1 MIELKPL
8 SHQAVAGALEK
19 ADHYRLLNEPVQAE
33 SICLDVLEIEP
44 DNERAM
50 VTMLLALTDQFGE
63 SFNRAFREA
72 RELIPRL
79 QDGYHRAYYWGI
91 ICERRARA
99 HLKGGS
105 MGSGYMAYDWFHQA
119 MESYDK
125 ASEEAP
131 AGNEDAILRWNACA
145 RVINRNPDVV
155 PEPERVGVPH
165 LLE

>member
-8 SHQAVAGALEK
+8 SHQAVAAALER

-44 DNERAM
+44 DNEHAL

-63 SFNRAFREA
+63 SLNRAFRGA

-79 QDGYHRAYYWGI
+79 ADEYHRAYYWGI
-91 ICERRARA
+91 VCERRARA
-99 HLKGGS
+99 HLKGGG
-105 MGSGYMAYDWFHQA
+105 MGSGHMAYDWLRQA
-119 MESYDK
+119 MESYDA
-125 ASEEAP
+125 ASAVAP
-131 AGNEDAILRWNACA
+131 AGYEDAVLRWNACA

-155 PEPERVGVPH
+155 PEPESVGVPH